1 MQGIKMIL
9 VGFLLTIVGLGF
21 LAILGIPSV
30 SLVFFSTFPG
40 LPPTPIGQDSGVLEA
55 ALNFERSVAI
65 IAFLLILAG
74 LVLAGIGMIR
84 KN

>member
-9 VGFLLTIVGLGF
+9 VGFLLTVVGLGF

-30 SLVFFSTFPG
+30 SLVFFSNLPG
-40 LPPTPIGQDSGVLEA
+40 LPATIGQDPDVLAA
-55 ALNFERSVAI
+55 ALNFERVVAI

-74 LVLAGIGMIR
+74 LVLAGFGMIR